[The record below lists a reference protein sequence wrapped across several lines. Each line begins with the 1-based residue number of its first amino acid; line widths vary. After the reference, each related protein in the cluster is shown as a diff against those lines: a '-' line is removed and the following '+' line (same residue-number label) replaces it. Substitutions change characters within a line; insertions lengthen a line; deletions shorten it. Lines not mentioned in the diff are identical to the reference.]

1 MSGNFEGIKTQ
12 KFGVEI
18 ECTGL
23 TRADAAKAIGKVL
36 GSSTESSAAVTTSIT
51 SAMIKAESGLWFTIP
66 ASNAWTKTVI
76 LRREIMLLSL

>member
-1 MSGNFEGIKTQ
+1 MRCRSFFIGDDNLSGNFEGIKTQ

-36 GSSTESSAAVTTSIT
+36 GSSTEYFGGSYDKYYICDD
-51 SAMIKAESGLWFTIP
+51 KGR
-66 ASNAWTKTVI
+66 K
-76 LRREIMLLSL
+76 